1 MQHINSRKG
10 HMLIFVVH
18 DLTSKTMYARHKKHK
33 TQYHLTPKY
42 FTLFVDDLF
51 INRDLTTNNLSID
64 NYYGERLWE
73 EGKWISRSKYT
84 IDHVIETL
92 EDLLDKYEYK
102 GR

>member
-1 MQHINSRKG
+1 MPHINSRSG
-10 HMLIFVVH
+10 HVLRFIVH
-18 DLTSKTMYARHKKHK
+18 DLTSKAYDSIHKKNGV
-33 TQYHLTPKY
+33 QFRRTPKY

-51 INRDLTTNNLSID
+51 INRDLATNNLSID
-64 NYYGERLWE
+64 NYYGERLWQ

-84 IDHVIETL
+84 IDHVLETL